1 MSNAYFIK
9 GNESDADVAEAP
21 ALDISD
27 SLTIKISFFFFFP
40 FALISQTS
48 LVPKRKE
55 KENHK

>member
-27 SLTIKISFFFFFP
+27 SLTIKISFFFFFFP
-40 FALISQTS
+40 TL
-48 LVPKRKE
+48 
-55 KENHK
+55 